1 MPLSSWYSKLKCDS
15 ASTPSVSPLAKFGAK
30 LPLSGAIGQIMSI
43 VMDSEFDIEMHQGP
57 NRRGQIYAGGKS
69 LVGQVVMASKR
80 HARTSLARRSGRAKG
95 TGRHGRG
102 RDAALC
108 FRGTGKARRVVIKA
122 RIVRHTGK
130 AFASGPM
137 SRHIA
142 YLRREGVTRD
152 QQHGDL
158 FDGDRDRADGE
169 AFASRCHDDCHHFRF
184 IISPED
190 ATELADLRVFTREL
204 ILDMARDLGTGLDWI
219 GADHWNTD
227 NPHVHVL
234 VRGRTDHGTDLIVD
248 REYMRHGLRFR
259 AEQRA
264 TLELGMRTDRDILSA
279 RHREVAAERWTSL
292 DASLAQLQD
301 RDGLIDLRFDPEGD
315 RRHQTLLAGRI
326 ETLAKME
333 LASAL
338 APGLWTLSGNAEGV
352 LRQIELRGDIIKSM
366 HAGLERRLNAVDQQR
381 VPMDVPDWRG
391 HDTAPPMGQD
401 NGRPRTSRANP
412 GDQAVYGVQRSDELV
427 PTHEKQRSAT
437 LDGVQG
443 PAMDSLADTGPM
455 SVSQQISADGPTW
468 LDEQLI
474 LGRPGNPDAGLSLEV
489 RQALHD
495 RMAHLVRQGIA
506 SQQNGQVLLPYNL
519 LDRLHKH
526 EFEKLQESITK
537 ETGKP
542 MLPSQFGEPVE
553 GVYRGQFRLSA
564 GRFALIDNGFAL
576 QLVPWQRE
584 LERYRGDTVSGIVNE
599 RGRVDWTF
607 SRERSIGL

>member
-1 MPLSSWYSKLKCDS
+1 MLKCDG
-15 ASTPSVSPLAKFGAK
+15 ASMPSLSLVVKFGAK
-30 LPLSGAIGQIMSI
+30 LPLSGAIGQLGSLA
-43 VMDSEFDIEMHQGP
+43 MDSEFDIEMHQGP
-57 NRRGQIYAGGKS
+57 NRRGLVHAGGKS
-69 LVGQVVMASKR
+69 LIGQVVMASKR
-80 HARTSLARRSGRAKG
+80 HARTSLERRSARAQG

-102 RDAALC
+102 RDAALR
-108 FRGTGKARRVVIKA
+108 FRATDKARRVVIKA

-158 FDGDRDRADGE
+158 FDGDRDRADGD
-169 AFASRCHDDCHHFRF
+169 AFASRCHDDRHHFRF

-234 VRGRTDHGTDLIVD
+234 VRGRTDQGTDLIVD

-338 APGLWTLSGNAEGV
+338 APGLWTLSGNAEDV

-366 HAGLERRLNAVDQQR
+366 HAGLERRPNAVDQQR
-381 VPMDVPDWRG
+381 VPTDVSDRRDQDITPS
-391 HDTAPPMGQD
+391 MGQD
-401 NGRPRTSRANP
+401 NGRERLLRPGNSGANP
-412 GDQAVYGVQRSDELV
+412 GDQAVYGVQRPDELV

-437 LDGVQG
+437 LDGVPG
-443 PAMDSLADTGPM
+443 PAMDSLADPGPI

-474 LGRPGNPDAGLSLEV
+474 LGRPGKTDAGLSLEV

-506 SQQNGQVLLPYNL
+506 SQQDGQVLIPSNL
-519 LDRLHKH
+519 LDRLHRH
-526 EFEKLQESITK
+526 EFEKVQESISKT
-537 ETGKP
+537 TGKP
-542 MLPSQFGEPVE
+542 MLPSQFGEAVE
-553 GVYRGQFRLSA
+553 GIYRGQFRLSA

-584 LERYRGDTVSGIVNE
+584 LERHLGDTVSGLVNE
-599 RGRVDWTF
+599 HGRVDWTF

>member
-1 MPLSSWYSKLKCDS
+1 MPSLSLM
-15 ASTPSVSPLAKFGAK
+15 VEFGAK
-30 LPLSGAIGQIMSI
+30 LPLSGAIGQLGSLA
-43 VMDSEFDIEMHQGP
+43 MDSEFDIEMHQGT
-57 NRRGQIYAGGKS
+57 NRRDVVHAGGKS
-69 LVGQVVMASKR
+69 LIGQVVMASKR
-80 HARTSLARRSGRAKG
+80 HARTSLARRSGRAQG

-102 RDAALC
+102 RDAALR
-108 FRGTGKARRVVIKA
+108 FRATDKSRRVVIKA

-158 FDGDRDRADGE
+158 FDGDRDTADGD
-169 AFASRCHDDCHHFRF
+169 AFASRCHDDRHHFRF

-234 VRGRTDHGTDLIVD
+234 VRGRTDQGADLIVD

-264 TLELGMRTDRDILSA
+264 TLELGMRTDRDVQSA

-315 RRHQTLLAGRI
+315 RQHQTLLAGRI

-338 APGLWTLSGNAEGV
+338 APGLWTLSGNAEDV

-366 HAGLERRLNAVDQQR
+366 HAGLERRLTAVDQQR
-381 VPMDVPDWRG
+381 VPTDVSDWR
-391 HDTAPPMGQD
+391 DQDIAPPMDQD
-401 NGRPRTSRANP
+401 NDRERLLRPRTSMANP

-427 PTHEKQRSAT
+427 PAHEKQRSAT
-437 LDGVQG
+437 LDGVPG
-443 PAMDSLADTGPM
+443 PAMDSLADPNPM

-474 LGRPGNPDAGLSLEV
+474 LGRPCQPDAGLSLEV

-506 SQQNGQVLLPYNL
+506 SQQDGQVLLPSNL
-519 LDRLHKH
+519 LDRLHRN
-526 EFEKLQESITK
+526 EFEKVQESISKT
-537 ETGKP
+537 TGKP
-542 MLPSQFGEPVE
+542 MLPSQFGESVE
-553 GVYRGQFRLSA
+553 GIYRGQFRLSA

-584 LERYRGDTVSGIVNE
+584 LERHLGDTVSGLVNE
-599 RGRVDWTF
+599 HGRVDWNF

>member
-1 MPLSSWYSKLKCDS
+1 
-15 ASTPSVSPLAKFGAK
+15 
-30 LPLSGAIGQIMSI
+30 
-43 VMDSEFDIEMHQGP
+43 MDNEFDIEMHLGP
-57 NRRGQIYAGGKS
+57 DRRSLIRARGKS

-80 HARTSLARRSGRAKG
+80 HARTSLARKSGRAQG

-102 RDAALC
+102 RDAALR
-108 FRGTGKARRVVIKA
+108 FRATDKTRRVVIKA

-152 QQHGDL
+152 LQHGDL
-158 FDGDRDRADGE
+158 FDGDRDRADGD
-169 AFASRCHDDCHHFRF
+169 AFASRCHDDRHHFRF

-234 VRGRTDHGTDLIVD
+234 VRGRTDQGKDLIVD
-248 REYMRHGLRFR
+248 REYMRHGLRYR

-264 TLELGMRTDRDILSA
+264 TLELGLRTDREIHSA

-338 APGLWTLSGNAEGV
+338 APGFWTLSGNAEDV

-366 HAGLERRLNAVDQQR
+366 HAGLERRLNALDQQR
-381 VPMDVPDWRG
+381 VPTDVSDWRVQ
-391 HDTAPPMGQD
+391 DFAPPMGQD
-401 NGRPRTSRANP
+401 NDREPLLRPRISRARP
-412 GDQAVYGVQRSDELV
+412 GDEALYGAQRSDELV

-437 LDGVQG
+437 LDGVSG
-443 PAMDSLADTGPM
+443 PAINSSADPGPM
-455 SVSQQISADGPTW
+455 SISQQISADGPTW

-474 LGRPGNPDAGLSLEV
+474 LGRAGNPDAGLSLEI

-495 RMAHLVRQGIA
+495 RLAHLVRQGLA
-506 SQQNGQVLLPYNL
+506 SQPDGQVLLPSNL
-519 LDRLHKH
+519 LNRLHQK
-526 EFEKLQESITK
+526 EFEKVEESISKT
-537 ETGKP
+537 TGKP
-542 MLPSQFGEPVE
+542 MLPSQFGESVE
-553 GVYRGQFRLSA
+553 GIYRGQFRLSA

-584 LERYRGDTVSGIVNE
+584 LERHLGDTVSGLVNE
-599 RGRVDWTF
+599 HGRVDWTF